1 MNIEDF
7 RTYCLSIKGAY
18 AKTKFEKA
26 ALQTP

>member
-1 MNIEDF
+1 MIIEDF
-7 RTYCLSIKGAY
+7 RTYYLSFKGAY

>member
-7 RTYCLSIKGAY
+7 RTYYLSFKGAY
-18 AKTKFEKA
+18 AKKKKKKA